1 MKSDETRRD
10 IENLKE
16 TLRKQQAE
24 EQITDVAEKTAFI
37 VRTMYEAFRNNGFQQ
52 PDAYELTKIWC
63 VKNFGK

>member
-1 MKSDETRRD
+1 MESNKIKAE

-16 TLRKQQAE
+16 TLRKQQGE
-24 EQITDVAEKTAFI
+24 EQITDVANKTAFI
-37 VRTMYEAFRNNGFQQ
+37 VRTMYEAFRNGGFEQ

>member
-1 MKSDETRRD
+1 MKSDETRKE

-16 TLRKQQAE
+16 NLRKQQAE
-24 EQITDVAEKTAFI
+24 EQVTDVANKTAFI
-37 VRTMYEAFRNNGFQQ
+37 VRTMYEAFRNSGFQQ

>member
-1 MKSDETRRD
+1 MKSDETRIE

-24 EQITDVAEKTAFI
+24 EQITDVANKTAFI
-37 VRTMYEAFRNNGFQQ
+37 VRTMYEAFMDSGFSR